1 MINATA
7 TARLCATCLQGN
19 PLSWPI
25 CSTALSQKPKENLR
39 GQQRKG
45 QTSPQSSYLLF
56 LPFESHDLFWFNSP
70 SNAGGA
76 SRAAGTRPTQR
87 RVLTDIVEWTST
99 SPYRGQHREFRS
111 SAEESKARASQ
122 AARCTPTGHLQPLT
136 APTEARAAAGTSHQV
151 PRVPLL
157 LLALILKAPCH
168 LGQATS
174 PLPRLCHL

>member
-19 PLSWPI
+19 LLSQPV
-25 CSTALSQKPKENLR
+25 CSTALSQKLKENLR
-39 GQQRKG
+39 GQQQKG
-45 QTSPQSSYLLF
+45 QTSTQSSHLPF

-111 SAEESKARASQ
+111 SAEESKATASE
-122 AARCTPTGHLQPLT
+122 AARCTPTGRLQPLT

-157 LLALILKAPCH
+157 LLALVLKAPCH

>member
-1 MINATA
+1 MLLQRHACVRPVCKEICYPSLFVLLLYLRN
-7 TARLCATCLQGN
+7 RKKTCVGSRGRDK
-19 PLSWPI
+19 LS
-25 CSTALSQKPKENLR
+25 PKVH
-39 GQQRKG
+39 
-45 QTSPQSSYLLF
+45 YLPF

-70 SNAGGA
+70 SNTGGA

-111 SAEESKARASQ
+111 SAEESKATASQ
-122 AARCTPTGHLQPLT
+122 AARCTPTGRLQPLT
-136 APTEARAAAGTSHQV
+136 TPTEARAAAGRSHQV

-174 PLPRLCHL
+174 PLPWLCHL